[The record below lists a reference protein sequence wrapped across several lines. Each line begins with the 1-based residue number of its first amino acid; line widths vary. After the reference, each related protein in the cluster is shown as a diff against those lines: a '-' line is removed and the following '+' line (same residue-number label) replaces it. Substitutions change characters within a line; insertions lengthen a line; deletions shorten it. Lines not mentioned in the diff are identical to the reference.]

1 MSRAIPKGVLIYSEL
16 FDGPASNKAT
26 DKFVCVDNL
35 LATTDPAEPAPTTM
49 KSKLFSFKNIFN

>member
-49 KSKLFSFKNIFN
+49 KSKTFFI